1 MIPVP
6 GAAGRHCGPAGNN
19 PGPGSR
25 RTNHHQRTAETHLLL
40 VGNRTVDYG
49 NLHQV
54 FLGILHAFGNSR
66 SNLRSLTQTVA
77 YHTILVA
84 DDHDGRE
91 AERAT
96 ALRYLGNTLNAYEP
110 VFELEV
116 ACAYFLHIGICHIAL
131 EFKTAFTSGVC

>member
-1 MIPVP
+1 MRPAVV
-6 GAAGRHCGPAGNN
+6 GPNE
-19 PGPGSR
+19 P
-25 RTNHHQRTAETHLLL
+25 
-40 VGNRTVDYG
+40 G